1 MVIYDRYNDF
11 ELGFRLIG
19 RLTKKT
25 VNRTVLE

>member
-19 RLTKKT
+19 RLTKVRI
-25 VNRTVLE
+25 VNHLF